1 MKRFV
6 EICQRFF
13 GFFVS
18 VISWFSQ
25 SNPWCAQLT
34 SFLAFRKLFNFFQ
47 KCVRRKIVRWIH
59 LKQLSLFSAGLSHC
73 VSLKKFHLFYS
84 KSGICF
90 KLKERLSGLSGM
102 NELKP
107 KVCLQYFTR
116 KHYIGED
123 IREGASFRKKLNF

>member
-1 MKRFV
+1 MCSKENCSKENCSKENCSKENCSKENCSKENCSKENVF
-6 EICQRFF
+6 E
-13 GFFVS
+13 
-18 VISWFSQ
+18 
-25 SNPWCAQLT
+25 
-34 SFLAFRKLFNFFQ
+34 
-47 KCVRRKIVRWIH
+47 RKIVRRIH
-59 LKQLSLFSAGLSHC
+59 LKQFSLFSAGLSHC
-73 VSLKKFHLFYS
+73 VSLEKFHLFHS